1 MTKAI
6 LCILIGAGLIFT
18 IAALI
23 ENDKRNGG
31 GRWGW

>member
-6 LCILIGAGLIFT
+6 LCILMGAGIGLI

-23 ENDKRNGG
+23 KTEKRKGG

>member
-6 LCILIGAGLIFT
+6 LCLLMGAGIAFT
-18 IAALI
+18 VVALI
-23 ENDKRNGG
+23 ETEKRKGG